1 MYTNN
6 FIKSLCFYLLLTFVN
21 KYIYILNTNLQIKVL
36 PHLIIYIWLLFAVLV
51 AGGASLVVLVVAG
64 GVLPCVPPHIH
75 SWTRRRG
82 HARALQCGGALASE
96 LMVSGLFSKGDCSIY
111 QLFRFSVWVTSY
123 KGVVYVIRLL
133 SIIYRGE
140 TIIHIQKNR
149 KYLFNSIQ
157 NNQKPTIFA
166 RKQINL

>member
-1 MYTNN
+1 MLHTNKL
-6 FIKSLCFYLLLTFVN
+6 IKKT
-21 KYIYILNTNLQIKVL
+21 YIYICFNVYTQITIYIKHILQIRIFAY
-36 PHLIIYIWLLFAVLV
+36 LIIYKKPFTPRGACRCPR
-51 AGGASLVVLVVAG
+51 GGIRG
-64 GVLPCVPPHIH
+64 GVLVMPLAYTHPTPRQG
-75 SWTRRRG
+75 RRK
-82 HARALQCGGALASE
+82 APQCGGPLASE

-149 KYLFNSIQ
+149 KYIFNSIQ

-166 RKQINL
+166 RKQINI

>member
-1 MYTNN
+1 M
-6 FIKSLCFYLLLTFVN
+6 
-21 KYIYILNTNLQIKVL
+21 NTAKVV
-36 PHLIIYIWLLFAVLV
+36 LLFVLTKYFNTFICIV
-51 AGGASLVVLVVAG
+51 FFFLASFQNHRRHTTAKTTAAPRLLQGERWARPRPIWRVR
-64 GVLPCVPPHIH
+64 PHIH
-75 SWTRRRG
+75 SRPPRRA
-82 HARALQCGGALASE
+82 HATLLSAAGTLASE

-140 TIIHIQKNR
+140 TIIIIQKNR

-166 RKQINL
+166 RKQINI

>member
-1 MYTNN
+1 MA
-6 FIKSLCFYLLLTFVN
+6 FVE
-21 KYIYILNTNLQIKVL
+21 VSS
-36 PHLIIYIWLLFAVLV
+36 W
-51 AGGASLVVLVVAG
+51 
-64 GVLPCVPPHIH
+64 CRWHIP
-75 SWTRRRG
+75 TRRPSRAG
-82 HARALQCGGALASE
+82 ARLLSAAGALASE

-133 SIIYRGE
+133 SVIYRGE

-157 NNQKPTIFA
+157 NNQKPTIICNKTNKYINNTAKYLYIRNKYITFA
-166 RKQINL
+166 PKYK